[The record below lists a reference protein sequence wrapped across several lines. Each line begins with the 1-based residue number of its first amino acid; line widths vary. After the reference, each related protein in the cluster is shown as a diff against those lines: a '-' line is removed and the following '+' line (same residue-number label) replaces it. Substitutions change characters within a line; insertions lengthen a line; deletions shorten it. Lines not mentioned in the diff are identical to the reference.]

1 MENEKAILLV
11 EDDPNDILLVQRAF
25 RKANIQNPLG
35 VLNDGESA
43 VEYLAGQG
51 PYANRSDWPLPG
63 LILLDLKLPRKSGH
77 EVLSWLRQQPG
88 IGHLT
93 TVVLSSSKE
102 SEDIERAY
110 ASGVNSY
117 LVKPVAFDALLE
129 MIKTLNLYW
138 LTLNESPSVRSR

>member
-25 RKANIQNPLG
+25 RK
-35 VLNDGESA
+35 
-43 VEYLAGQG
+43 
-51 PYANRSDWPLPG
+51 ANRSDWPLPG

-129 MIKTLNLYW
+129 
-138 LTLNESPSVRSR
+138 